1 MKEDI
6 KINIWNEIMKQKE
19 QRQSLELIFL
29 PSSVLIPFSCFAF
42 RHNDD
47 DSTLT
52 MTDMRK
58 LVV

>member
-1 MKEDI
+1 MKR
-6 KINIWNEIMKQKE
+6 NNETERAKAE
-19 QRQSLELIFL
+19 QSLELIFL